1 MKPSRASVV
10 MLASSLLLP
19 VTPAKAAE
27 QSVELSSRGR
37 YETYRL
43 PADTESVELDQ
54 QLSGR
59 CRFGRS
65 WGYDL
70 TGRELWVDDGCS
82 GRFKVRTR
90 GGGDSSSGNGT
101 AAVVAIAAI
110 AGLAL
115 LAHHHNK
122 DNDDR
127 PDNGQ
132 PAYPSWG
139 SGGIRGMNGLC
150 LDISGGLREGAP
162 LIVFK
167 CQGGDNQRFSWSR
180 RGELRV
186 GDYCVD
192 VTGGDTRDGAA
203 LIAFRCN
210 GGRNQRWSAR
220 GGQIVS
226 ELSGKCMDVAGGN
239 ARPGQAVIAW
249 RCSGGPNQNWSW

>member
-10 MLASSLLLP
+10 MLAVSLLL
-19 VTPAKAAE
+19 TAAPAQAAE
-27 QSVELSSRGR
+27 QSVDLGSRGR
-37 YETYRL
+37 YESYRL
-43 PADTESVELDQ
+43 PADTESVDLAQ
-54 QLSGR
+54 QYGGN

-82 GRFKVRTR
+82 GRFTVRTR
-90 GGGDSSSGNGT
+90 DGDKSSGNGT

-115 LAHHHNK
+115 LAHHHGK
-122 DNDDR
+122 DDDDR
-127 PDNGQ
+127 PDDNQ
-132 PAYPSWG
+132 PSYPSWG
-139 SGGIRGMNGLC
+139 GNSIRGMNGLC
-150 LDISGGLREGAP
+150 LDISGGLRQGAP
-162 LIVFK
+162 LIVFR
-167 CQGGDNQRFSWSR
+167 CHGSDNQRFSWSR

-192 VTGGDTRDGAA
+192 VTSGDTRDGTP

-226 ELSGKCMDVAGGN
+226 DLSGKCMDLQSGQ
-239 ARPGQAVIAW
+239 ARPGQPVIAW
-249 RCSGGPNQNWSW
+249 RCNGGANQNWSW